1 MTPPTASTAPSQRN
15 DQSIEGLLQGDP
27 PDFQALAEAF
37 MGMGMA
43 AEAARC
49 HGWDLLTPSDEI
61 WRPVVSAWRQRLGAD
76 PGPATAAPTAA
87 DQRDAAMT
95 TELETIQG
103 LLDRGEMTA
112 ACARITQLSH
122 VSNLSPNLC
131 NRAAMLH
138 AGIGDFWEAERWYRT
153 SLVQQEAQ
161 VQPWFGLAAVLL
173 RQGACDE
180 ALEAAAVGLSHH
192 PDHPWGLKL
201 RQHALQGLHAPLTLR
216 HLADQGKLP
225 FALGKSELPEAV
237 GFVTPAASDTISL
250 REKLLL
256 QSLLHAD
263 PLLIWCVGPSSHG
276 LVPWLAMQRLLPS
289 ETRVQVF
296 ADPDADHCDLSD
308 LATGIV
314 IEASQ
319 PMYRI
324 RQVSTEPNL
333 TILGPSATNACPLIT
348 AHLIAMASP
357 LLISNRLDL
366 VLPQHR
372 AALKTEHWQLLL
384 ATTAGA

>member
-1 MTPPTASTAPSQRN
+1 
-15 DQSIEGLLQGDP
+15 
-27 PDFQALAEAF
+27 
-37 MGMGMA
+37 MA
-43 AEAARC
+43 AEAATC
-49 HGWDLLTPSDEI
+49 HSWSLLPPDPALWQPALRNWKRRIGAAE
-61 WRPVVSAWRQRLGAD
+61 PLASA
-76 PGPATAAPTAA
+76 PPAAA
-87 DQRDAAMT
+87 DRSDGAVEAELQAIQALFEAGDAA
-95 TELETIQG
+95 
-103 LLDRGEMTA
+103 A
-112 ACARITQLSH
+112 ACGRITRLSH
-122 VSNLSPNLC
+122 ASDLPPHLC

-138 AGIGDFWEAERWYRT
+138 ASSGDFWQAERWYRT
-153 SLVQQEAQ
+153 SLVQQAAQ

-237 GFVTPAASDTISL
+237 GFVAPAASDTISL